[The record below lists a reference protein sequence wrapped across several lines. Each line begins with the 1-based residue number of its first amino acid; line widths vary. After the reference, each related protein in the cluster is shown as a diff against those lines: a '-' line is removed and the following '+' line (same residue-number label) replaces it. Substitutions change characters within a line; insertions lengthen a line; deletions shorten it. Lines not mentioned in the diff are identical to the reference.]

1 MAYNTIASRIADF
14 LNAFPPFS
22 LLEKDQLEKVSREIS
37 VQYFEKGKMI
47 FQKGEAV
54 HDCFYI
60 VNKGAVD
67 LQKYNE
73 QQIPETIDKC
83 DEGDVFGLRPLFAK
97 ENYQINAITSEES
110 VIYAIPLKIFKPL
123 AISNSRVGNFLMES
137 FASNTRNPYATE
149 HRGKLFTEEDDE
161 ISFKK
166 EDLYEFQP
174 VPIIKKMLTVK
185 PETSIRKAAKKMAK
199 RKVGSV
205 IVVSE
210 EKAPLGIVTDV
221 DFRQSVVTGKVSI
234 DENVSSIMHSPVIC
248 YSKDIT
254 LAQAQLTMMKH
265 NINHICITKDGTPN
279 TKVKGIVSEHDI
291 MVSQGNNP
299 AVLMKAIKRANST
312 KRLKKIRNRIMFLLE
327 GYLRSNIPLTH
338 ISKIVFELN
347 DATIKR
353 VIDRCLEKMEGPPP
367 VNFAWMS
374 LGSQGRKEQLLTTD
388 QDNALVFEDVAE
400 EDLEETR
407 AYFLKLAT
415 KVTKRLNI
423 IGYEFCPAEM
433 MARNPKYC
441 LTKSEWKSQFSEW
454 VSTSGNDEILLCQI
468 FFDFDISYGDV
479 SLTNSISEHVF
490 DILKGNRNF
499 LNRLAAQALRN
510 PSPLGFF
517 RQFLV
522 EQDGENKDFFDIKK
536 RGIMPLT
543 DAGRLLILEHR
554 VKNISNTA
562 ERFEKLAQLEP
573 NNKEIYLACAYSS
586 KALIKFRTKQGL
598 LHKDSGRYIDL
609 QTLSKEDKIKL
620 KRCFKT
626 IKEIQELIKLRFET
640 TYYL

>member
-1 MAYNTIASRIADF
+1 MKNTIASRIADF
-14 LNAFPPFS
+14 LSNFPPFS
-22 LLEKDQLEKVSREIS
+22 LLESTQLELIANEIKVM
-37 VQYFEKGKMI
+37 YFERGQTI
-47 FQKGEAV
+47 FARDEKV
-54 HDCFYI
+54 HDYFYI
-60 VNKGAVD
+60 VQKGAVD
-67 LQKYNE
+67 LQKVDNNQE
-73 QQIPETIDKC
+73 PETIDKC

-97 ENYQINAITSEES
+97 ENYQINAITDEES
-110 VIYAIPLKIFKPL
+110 IIYAIPLNVFKPY
-123 AISNSRVGNFLMES
+123 AISNPQVGDFLMES
-137 FASNTRNPYATE
+137 FASNTRNPYSNE
-149 HRGKLFTEEDDE
+149 HRGKLFSDEED
-161 ISFKK
+161 ISLKK
-166 EDLYEFQP
+166 EALFELQP
-174 VPIIKKMLTVK
+174 IPIVKKMVTVS
-185 PETSIRKAAKKMAK
+185 PDTSIQKSAILMSN

-205 IVVSE
+205 IVIE
-210 EKAPLGIVTDV
+210 NEKPVGIVTDV
-221 DFRQSVVTGKVSI
+221 DFRELVATGKLPIQNPISQV
-234 DENVSSIMHSPVIC
+234 MKSPVIC
-248 YSKDIT
+248 YSKHLTI
-254 LAQAQLTMMKH
+254 AQAQLTMMKH
-265 NINHICITKDGTPN
+265 NINHLCITKDGTPN

-291 MVSQGNNP
+291 IVSQGNNP
-299 AVLMKAIKRANST
+299 AVLMKAINRAGST
-312 KRLKKIRNRIMFLLE
+312 KKLKRIRNKIMILLN
-327 GYLRSNIPLTH
+327 GYLKSNIPLTH
-338 ISKIVFELN
+338 ISNIVFELN

-353 VIDRCLEKMEGPPP
+353 TIQRCIVKMGDPPP
-367 VNFAWMS
+367 VKFAWMS
-374 LGSQGRKEQLLTTD
+374 LGSQGRKEQLLHTD
-388 QDNALVFEDVAE
+388 QDNALVFEDVP
-400 EDLEETR
+400 EDKLEETR

-441 LTKSEWKSQFSEW
+441 LSISEWKDQFSEW
-454 VSTSGNDEILLCQI
+454 VTTSGNDEILLCQI
-468 FFDFDISYGDV
+468 FFDFDISFGDV
-479 SLTNSISEHVF
+479 KLTNAISDHIF
-490 DILKGNRNF
+490 DILKGNKNF

-522 EQDGENKDFFDIKK
+522 EQDGEKKDLFDIKK

-598 LHKDSGRYIDL
+598 KYKDNGRFINLEDL
-609 QTLSKEDKIKL
+609 GKEDKIKL

-626 IKEIQELIKLRFET
+626 IKEIQELIKVRFET